1 MFSDENS
8 YATFEQARMISMT
21 TQHTAL
27 ITGASSGLGAEFARQ
42 LAAEGHQLVL
52 VARRLDRLEDLI
64 TELQTQYPQR
74 MEAISCDLAEVGA
87 VAELM
92 DEIATREL
100 SIDILI
106 NNAGYSPK
114 ESFSQQT
121 PQVVQAQLQ
130 VMVNTVTELC
140 HAVLPYMTE
149 KQWGRIINVS
159 SLAAFAPP
167 GKGTMYSAIKQYV
180 LSFSQS
186 LDMDV
191 RSQGIRVTA
200 LCPGFTHTEFH
211 DVMNVAEKAKMIP
224 EILWSDAA
232 DVVSASWKAVN
243 SGQVVCMPGTL
254 NNAIAVMSKRLPERV
269 RYALGRIN
277 PLD

>member
-1 MFSDENS
+1 
-8 YATFEQARMISMT
+8 MT
-21 TQHTAL
+21 TLHTAL
-27 ITGASSGLGAEFARQ
+27 ISGASSGLGAEFARQ

-64 TELQTQYPQR
+64 AELQTKYPQR
-74 MEAISCDLAEVGA
+74 MEAISSDLSEVGA

-92 DEIATREL
+92 DEIASRDL

-114 ESFSQQT
+114 ETFSQQT
-121 PQVVQAQLQ
+121 SQVVQAQLQ
-130 VMVNTVTELC
+130 VMINTVTELC

-149 KQWGRIINVS
+149 KKWGRIINVS

-167 GKGTMYSAIKQYV
+167 GRGTMYSAIKQYV

-186 LDMDV
+186 MDMDV
-191 RSQGIRVTA
+191 RQEGIRVTA

-211 DVMNVAEKAKMIP
+211 DVMNVADKAKRIP
-224 EILWSDAA
+224 EILWTDAA
-232 DVVSASWKAVN
+232 FVVRAGWTAVN
-243 SGQVVCMPGTL
+243 AGQPVCTPGIL
-254 NNAIAVMSKRLPERV
+254 NNVIAGMTKRLPERV
-269 RYALGRIN
+269 RYAMGRIN
-277 PLD
+277 PLE

>member
-1 MFSDENS
+1 
-8 YATFEQARMISMT
+8 MT
-21 TQHTAL
+21 TPHTAL
-27 ITGASSGLGAEFARQ
+27 ITGASSGLGTEFARQ

-64 TELQTQYPQR
+64 AELQILYPQR
-74 MEAISCDLAEVGA
+74 MEAISCDLAEIGA
-87 VAELM
+87 TAILM
-92 DEIATREL
+92 DEIASRDM

-121 PQVVQAQLQ
+121 QHVVQAQLQ
-130 VMVNTVTELC
+130 VMINAVTELC
-140 HAVLPYMTE
+140 HAVLPHMTE
-149 KQWGRIINVS
+149 KHWGRIINVS

-191 RSQGIRVTA
+191 RREGIRVTA
-200 LCPGFTHTEFH
+200 LCPGLTHTEFH
-211 DVMNVAEKAKMIP
+211 DAMDVAEKAKKIP
-224 EILWSDAA
+224 EILWTDAPF
-232 DVVSASWKAVN
+232 VVRKGWKAVN
-243 SGQVVCMPGTL
+243 TGQPVCTPGVL
-254 NNAIAVMSKRLPERV
+254 NNAIALMSKRLPERV
-269 RYALGRIN
+269 RYALGRVN
-277 PLD
+277 PLE

>member
-1 MFSDENS
+1 MS
-8 YATFEQARMISMT
+8 

-27 ITGASSGLGAEFARQ
+27 ITGASSGLGAEFARL
-42 LAAEGHQLVL
+42 LASEGHQLVL
-52 VARRLDRLEDLI
+52 VARRLDRLEELI
-64 TELQTQYPQR
+64 AELQQQYPQR
-74 MEAISCDLAEVGA
+74 MEAIRCDLSEVGA
-87 VAELM
+87 TALLM
-92 DEIATREL
+92 DEIASREL

-106 NNAGYSPK
+106 NNAGYTSK
-114 ESFSQQT
+114 ENFSKQT
-121 PQVVQAQLQ
+121 PQMVQAQLQ

-140 HAVLPYMTE
+140 HAVLPYMTD
-149 KQWGRIINVS
+149 KKWGRIINVS

-167 GKGTMYSAIKQYV
+167 GKGTLYSAIKQYV

-211 DVMNVAEKAKMIP
+211 DVMDVAEKAKMIP
-224 EILWSDAA
+224 EILWSDASL
-232 DVVSASWKAVN
+232 VVKSAWKAVN
-243 SGQVVCMPGTL
+243 TGQPVCMPGLL
-254 NNAIAVMSKRLPERV
+254 NNAIAAMSKRLPERV
-269 RYALGRIN
+269 RYALGRVN

>member
-1 MFSDENS
+1 
-8 YATFEQARMISMT
+8 MT
-21 TQHTAL
+21 TLHTAL
-27 ITGASSGLGAEFARQ
+27 ITGASSGLGAAYARL

-52 VARRLDRLEDLI
+52 VARRVDRLDALKA
-64 TELQTQYPQR
+64 ELNAQYPQR
-74 MEAISCDLAEVGA
+74 IEVISSDLAVVGA

-92 DEIATREL
+92 DEIASLDL
-100 SIDILI
+100 SVDILI

-121 PQVVQAQLQ
+121 QSVVHAQLQ
-130 VMVNTVTELC
+130 VMVSTVTELC

-149 KQWGRIINVS
+149 KKWGRIINVS

-167 GKGTMYSAIKQYV
+167 GRGTLYSAIKQYV
-180 LSFSQS
+180 LTFSQS

-191 RSQGIRVTA
+191 RKDGIRVTA

-211 DVMNVAEKAKMIP
+211 EVMDVADKAKYIP
-224 EILWSDAA
+224 SPLWSDAPF
-232 DVVSASWKAVN
+232 VVGAGWRAVN
-243 SGQVVCMPGTL
+243 AGQAVCTPGVL
-254 NNAIAVMSKRLPERV
+254 NNAIAALSKRLPERV
-269 RYALGRIN
+269 RYAMGRVN

>member
-1 MFSDENS
+1 
-8 YATFEQARMISMT
+8 MT
-21 TQHTAL
+21 TLHTAL

-52 VARRLDRLEDLI
+52 VARRLDRLEALI
-64 TELQTQYPQR
+64 AELQQKYPQR

-87 VAELM
+87 TAVLM
-92 DEIATREL
+92 DEIASREL

-106 NNAGYSPK
+106 NNAGYASK

-140 HAVLPYMTE
+140 HAVLPYMSD
-149 KQWGRIINVS
+149 KKWGRIINVS

-191 RSQGIRVTA
+191 RSDGVRVTA

-211 DVMNVAEKAKMIP
+211 DVMDVAEKANMIP
-224 EILWSDAA
+224 EILWSDAPF
-232 DVVSASWKAVN
+232 VVNAGWKAVN
-243 SGQVVCMPGTL
+243 AGQSVCTPGML
-254 NNAIAVMSKRLPERV
+254 NNVIALVSKRLPERV
-269 RYALGRIN
+269 RYAMGRVN

>member
-1 MFSDENS
+1 
-8 YATFEQARMISMT
+8 MT

-64 TELQTQYPQR
+64 VELQTQYPQR

>member
-1 MFSDENS
+1 
-8 YATFEQARMISMT
+8 MT
-21 TQHTAL
+21 IQHTAL
-27 ITGASSGLGAEFARQ
+27 VTGASSGLGAEFARV

-52 VARRLDRLEDLI
+52 VARRLDRLEALI
-64 TELQTQYPQR
+64 AELQQKYPQR

-87 VAELM
+87 AAVLM
-92 DEIATREL
+92 DDIASRDL
-100 SIDILI
+100 SIDILV

-114 ESFSQQT
+114 DNFSQQT

-130 VMVNTVTELC
+130 VMINAVTELC
-140 HAVLPYMTE
+140 HAVLPYMTD

-211 DVMNVAEKAKMIP
+211 EVMQVSAKAKMIP
-224 EILWSDAA
+224 EILWTDASF
-232 DVVSASWKAVN
+232 VVNAGWKAVN
-243 SGQVVCMPGTL
+243 AGQAVCTPGIL
-254 NNAIAVMSKRLPERV
+254 NNAIALMSKRLPERV
-269 RYALGRIN
+269 RYALGRVN
-277 PLD
+277 PL

>member
-1 MFSDENS
+1 MS
-8 YATFEQARMISMT
+8 TL
-21 TQHTAL
+21 HTAL
-27 ITGASSGLGAEFARQ
+27 ITGASSGLGAEFARL
-42 LAAEGHQLVL
+42 LASEGHQLVL

-64 TELQTQYPQR
+64 AELQTQYPQR
-74 MEAISCDLAEVGA
+74 MEAISSDLAEVGA

-114 ESFSQQT
+114 ESFSMQT
-121 PQVVQAQLQ
+121 SQVVQAQLQ

-140 HAVLPYMTE
+140 HAVLPHMTE
-149 KQWGRIINVS
+149 KKWGRIINVS

-167 GKGTMYSAIKQYV
+167 GKGTLYSAIKQYV

-224 EILWSDAA
+224 EVLWSNAA
-232 DVVSASWKAVN
+232 DVVNAGWKAVN
-243 SGQVVCMPGTL
+243 TGQVVCMPGLL
-254 NNAIAVMSKRLPERV
+254 NNAIALMSKRLPERI
-269 RYALGRIN
+269 RYALGRVN